1 MIVHLWGSSFE
12 KGVAHARLMES
23 EIRDFWVQ
31 ALDYLE
37 KSLEDS
43 ATGDLPDWIP
53 DWFADFLI
61 DYGVREVYQ
70 ILFL

>member
-1 MIVHLWGSSFE
+1 MIVHLWGSSFD
-12 KGVAHARLMES
+12 KGVAHARLMEP

-43 ATGDLPDWIP
+43 VAGDLPDWIP
-53 DWFADFLI
+53 DWFADLVI
-61 DYGVREVYQ
+61 DYGARKVSR
-70 ILFL
+70 ILLL